1 MTVELLLFAGC
12 PHVPRAREVLARAI
26 ARLGHPV
33 SVRELDGDY
42 PSPSIRVD
50 GVDVMGDAP
59 VSGRA
64 CRLDAPTEERVL
76 DALRRAL
83 GRPRHEGG

>member
-1 MTVELLLFAGC
+1 MTVEFLFFDGC
-12 PHVPRAREVLARAI
+12 PNVPRARQVLAQAI
-26 ARLGHPV
+26 AKLGHAV
-33 SVRELDGDY
+33 SVRELDGDH

-50 GVDVMGDAP
+50 GVDVMGEAP

-64 CRLDAPTEERVL
+64 CRLDVPTEERVL

-83 GRPRHEGG
+83 GEVSR